1 MNENKKVGKNPA
13 GGTINDK
20 TSILIF
26 KYREGK
32 QFKSQ
37 EFMHSH
43 NSGGVTREH
52 LIDFSF
58 NFDYFSSLP
67 LPSISF
73 PPISQ
78 FPLLETSSPFSPSYL
93 LSNEPQFI
101 SNKNEMVPLQIGFIA
116 SKYII

>member
-43 NSGGVTREH
+43 NSGGV
-52 LIDFSF
+52 D
-58 NFDYFSSLP
+58 
-67 LPSISF
+67 
-73 PPISQ
+73 
-78 FPLLETSSPFSPSYL
+78 
-93 LSNEPQFI
+93 
-101 SNKNEMVPLQIGFIA
+101 
-116 SKYII
+116 